1 MSNVQGQF
9 AERQRTNGVKEKM
22 EREAE
27 FKGREMLSGGAR
39 GADYRADRRK
49 EANQG
54 RGEEGGEIMRDCV
67 EQG

>member
-1 MSNVQGQF
+1 
-9 AERQRTNGVKEKM
+9 M

-27 FKGREMLSGGAR
+27 FRGREMLSGGAR

-54 RGEEGGEIMRDCV
+54 RGEEGAEIMRDCV